1 MSDELRVH
9 CFGRFEVVRNGR
21 PIQNWRR
28 DKAKTLLKHLVAQR
42 GSIQRDVL
50 LELLWPELEPYP
62 ALRNLRVTVHALRR
76 AMECAD
82 GGASRPY
89 VLTSGDAYVLDPS
102 APVWID
108 TQAFSTLY
116 AGAAGLWRTGRLKE
130 SLQAY
135 EAAHEL
141 YRDDYLV
148 DDIYEEW
155 TFIPREQLKDQYLLV
170 VTRLADASLMTGDYE
185 RCIEYCHKLLAR
197 DTARED
203 AYQRLMRCH
212 ALMGR
217 PGRAMRWYELCRETL
232 QRDLNVE
239 PSEQTVQLARHVA
252 EGSAATLAV
261 TAPT

>member
-1 MSDELRVH
+1 
-9 CFGRFEVVRNGR
+9 
-21 PIQNWRR
+21 
-28 DKAKTLLKHLVAQR
+28 
-42 GSIQRDVL
+42 
-50 LELLWPELEPYP
+50 
-62 ALRNLRVTVHALRR
+62 
-76 AMECAD
+76 
-82 GGASRPY
+82 
-89 VLTSGDAYVLDPS
+89 
-102 APVWID
+102 
-108 TQAFSTLY
+108 
-116 AGAAGLWRTGRLKE
+116 
-130 SLQAY
+130 
-135 EAAHEL
+135 
-141 YRDDYLV
+141 
-148 DDIYEEW
+148 
-155 TFIPREQLKDQYLLV
+155 LKDQYLLV

-239 PSEQTVQLARHVA
+239 PSGQTVQLARHVA